1 MIRWRS
7 LDEVTPGFGPSVVS
21 IGNFDGVHRGHQE
34 VFTRLLDTARR
45 REAHS
50 VVVTFDP
57 HPALVHRPESH
68 PGLIM
73 GLEDK
78 LDALEQTGVDAVL
91 VLPYS
96 LEFSEL
102 GPEEFLVDY
111 LVNPLRMVS
120 LVIGSDVRLGRDN
133 SGDLT
138 AIRELGHQHGFD
150 VVVVEDVPGTPVAAD
165 AYDTDGSAPLRED
178 RRCSSTWVRSCLEAG
193 DITGAAQLLGRPH
206 RMRGEVVHG
215 AARGR
220 QLGFPTA
227 NLAPEATGF
236 IPADGVYAG
245 WLVDQEGA
253 RWPTAISVGSNPTF
267 EGVTR
272 QVEAHVI
279 DRPEEAVE
287 DFDLYGQTVVVE
299 FVERLRGMV
308 AYRGVDALV
317 LQMRDDVRRTRDIL
331 REQRQTGER
340 TAD

>member
-7 LDEVTPGFGPSVVS
+7 LDEVTPGFGPSAVS

-34 VFTRLLDTARR
+34 VFTRLLDTARER
-45 REAHS
+45 AAQS

-78 LDALEQTGVDAVL
+78 LDALEETGVDAVL

-96 LEFSEL
+96 LEFSDL
-102 GPEEFLVDY
+102 TPEQFLVDY
-111 LVNPLRMVS
+111 LVRPLGAIS
-120 LVIGSDVRLGRDN
+120 LVIGSDVRLGRNN
-133 SGDLT
+133 SGDLA
-138 AIRELGHQHGFD
+138 AITEVGREHGFD
-150 VVVVEDVPGTPVAAD
+150 VVVVEDVPGAPAAEDGTPS
-165 AYDTDGSAPLRED
+165 GSASRREG

-193 DITGAAQLLGRPH
+193 DIEGAAQLLGRPH

-245 WLVDQEGA
+245 WLVDQEGT

-267 EGVTR
+267 DGVTR

-287 DFDLYGQTVVVE
+287 VFDLYGQTVVVE

-308 AYRGVDALV
+308 AYRGIEALV
-317 LQMRDDVRRTRDIL
+317 VQMRDDVKRTRDIL
-331 REQRQTGER
+331 RPPAR
-340 TAD
+340 TED

>member
-1 MIRWRS
+1 VIRWRS
-7 LDEVTPGFGPSVVS
+7 LDEVTPGFGPSAVT

-34 VFTRLLDTARR
+34 VFTRLLNAAREHHAR
-45 REAHS
+45 S

-78 LDALEQTGVDAVL
+78 LDALERTGVDAVL
-91 VLPYS
+91 VLSYS

-102 GPEEFLVDY
+102 SPERFVVDY
-111 LVNPLRMVS
+111 LVDPLGAVA

-133 SGDLT
+133 TGDLS
-138 AIRELGHQHGFD
+138 AIRELGRQHGFE
-150 VVVVEDVPGTPVAAD
+150 VVVVEDVPGTPSSRGE
-165 AYDTDGSAPLRED
+165 DGHGDEPGTAGRRED

-193 DITGAAQLLGRPH
+193 DIAGAARLLGRPH

-220 QLGFPTA
+220 ELGFPTA

-245 WLVDQEGA
+245 WLVDQDGT

-308 AYRGVDALV
+308 AYRGIDALV
-317 LQMRDDVRRTRDIL
+317 QQMRDDVNRTRDIL
-331 REQRQTGER
+331 RTHPRSG
-340 TAD
+340 D

>member
-34 VFTRLLDTARR
+34 VFTRLLDTARER
-45 REAHS
+45 HAQS

-57 HPALVHRPESH
+57 HPALVHRPEYH

-78 LDALEQTGVDAVL
+78 LDALEETGVDAAL

-102 GPEEFLVDY
+102 TPEEFLVDY
-111 LVNPLRMVS
+111 LVRPLRAVS
-120 LVIGSDVRLGRDN
+120 LVLGSDVRLGRNN
-133 SGDLT
+133 SGDLA
-138 AIRELGHQHGFD
+138 AITDLGHEYGFD
-150 VVVVEDVPGTPVAAD
+150 VVVVEDVPGTPASDDD
-165 AYDTDGSAPLRED
+165 APSGSAARREE

-193 DITGAAQLLGRPH
+193 DIEGAAQLLGRPH

-227 NLAPEATGF
+227 NLAPKATGF

-245 WLVDQEGA
+245 WLVDQDGT

-267 EGVTR
+267 DGVTR

-279 DRPEEAVE
+279 DRPDEAVE

-308 AYRGVDALV
+308 AYRGIDALV
-317 LQMRDDVRRTRDIL
+317 AQMKDDVNRTRDIL
-331 REQRQTGER
+331 RALSRA
-340 TAD
+340 AD

>member
-7 LDEVTPGFGPSVVS
+7 LDEVTPGFGPSVVT

-34 VFTRLLDTARR
+34 VFTRLLDTARQYS
-45 REAHS
+45 ASS

-78 LDALEQTGVDAVL
+78 LDALEDTGVDAVL

-102 GPEEFLVDY
+102 SPERFVVDY
-111 LVNPLRMVS
+111 LVNPLGAAA
-120 LVIGSDVRLGRDN
+120 LVIGSDVRLGRNN
-133 SGDLT
+133 SGDLP
-138 AIRELGHQHGFD
+138 AITELGHTYGFD
-150 VVVVEDVPGTPVAAD
+150 VVVVDDVPGAPAEGD
-165 AYDTDGSAPLRED
+165 AEQHGTAPSRQEG

-193 DITGAAQLLGRPH
+193 DIAGAARLLGRPH
-206 RMRGEVVHG
+206 RMRGAVVHG

-220 QLGFPTA
+220 ELGFPTA
-227 NLAPEATGF
+227 NLASDATGF
-236 IPADGVYAG
+236 IPANGVYAG
-245 WLVDQEGA
+245 WLVDEGGH

-267 EGVTR
+267 EGVSR

-279 DRPEEAVE
+279 DRPEEPVE
-287 DFDLYGQTVVVE
+287 DFDLYDQTVVLE
-299 FVERLRGMV
+299 FVDRLRGMV
-308 AYRGVDALV
+308 AYRGIDALV
-317 LQMRDDVRRTRDIL
+317 TQMKDDVNRTRDIL
-331 REQRQTGER
+331 RSQPRSPQT
-340 TAD
+340 D

>member
-1 MIRWRS
+1 
-7 LDEVTPGFGPSVVS
+7 
-21 IGNFDGVHRGHQE
+21 
-34 VFTRLLDTARR
+34 
-45 REAHS
+45 
-50 VVVTFDP
+50 
-57 HPALVHRPESH
+57 
-68 PGLIM
+68 
-73 GLEDK
+73 
-78 LDALEQTGVDAVL
+78 
-91 VLPYS
+91 
-96 LEFSEL
+96 
-102 GPEEFLVDY
+102 
-111 LVNPLRMVS
+111 
-120 LVIGSDVRLGRDN
+120 
-133 SGDLT
+133 
-138 AIRELGHQHGFD
+138 
-150 VVVVEDVPGTPVAAD
+150 
-165 AYDTDGSAPLRED
+165 
-178 RRCSSTWVRSCLEAG
+178 
-193 DITGAAQLLGRPH
+193 
-206 RMRGEVVHG
+206 MRGEVVHG

-331 REQRQTGER
+331 REQRQTGSAPRTDGSDAAGIGGPTAPGARARAAPRR
-340 TAD
+340 TAPMLRPRAVARGVVGPGAAGVVQHA

>member
-34 VFTRLLDTARR
+34 VFARLLETAEQRGAR
-45 REAHS
+45 S

-57 HPALVHRPESH
+57 HPALVHRPDSH

-102 GPEEFLVDY
+102 SPESFVVDY
-111 LVNPLRMVS
+111 LVRPLGAVS
-120 LVIGSDVRLGRDN
+120 LVIGSDVRLGRNN
-133 SGDLT
+133 SGDLG
-138 AIRELGHQHGFD
+138 AITELGREHGFD
-150 VVVVEDVPGTPVAAD
+150 VVVVQDVPGTPAGG
-165 AYDTDGSAPLRED
+165 DGARAGAESRRED

-193 DITGAAQLLGRPH
+193 DIEGAARLLGRPH

-227 NLAPEATGF
+227 NLAPAATGF
-236 IPADGVYAG
+236 VPADGVYAG
-245 WLVDQEGA
+245 WLVDQDGT

-267 EGVTR
+267 DGVTR

-308 AYRGVDALV
+308 AYRGIDALV
-317 LQMRDDVRRTRDIL
+317 FQMRDDVNRTRDIL
-331 REQRQTGER
+331 RRHSRDEH
-340 TAD
+340 